1 MKMDHKGLF
10 ITFEGPDGAGK
21 TTQIG
26 RLAAELEE
34 RHIPYV
40 LTHEPGGTE
49 IGDKIRT
56 IILNPENLR
65 LTQKTEILLYAAS
78 RSQHVEEKIKPALAQ
93 GKIVLCDRFIDASIA
108 YQGYGLG
115 QPVEMIQ
122 SINRF
127 ASEGLTPDRTYMI
140 DIAPEAGRSRLR
152 ERSGGPETGVTEA
165 AGDLDRI
172 EQRELDYHRRVRE
185 GFLTL
190 SRENKQ
196 RICLIN
202 GEDSADAVFDHI
214 LKDFHYFL
222 AGYMQ
227 KG

>member
-1 MKMDHKGLF
+1 MKMEHKGLF

-21 TTQIG
+21 TTQVR
-26 RLAAELEE
+26 RLAAELED
-34 RHIPYV
+34 RHIQYV
-40 LTHEPGGTE
+40 LTHEPGGTG

-56 IILNPENLR
+56 IILNPGNLR

-78 RSQHVEEKIKPALAQ
+78 RSQHVEEKIRPALAQ

-152 ERSGGPETGVTEA
+152 ERSGRPETGVTEA

-190 SRENKQ
+190 YRENKQ

-202 GEDSADAVFDHI
+202 GENSADTVFDHI
-214 LKDFHYFL
+214 LKDFDYFL
-222 AGYMQ
+222 AGYTQ
-227 KG
+227 KE